1 MEGFTTYYQG
11 GTNPKNL
18 DSHDEESVNGIKF
31 QKNKNKDILPAVPR
45 IIVIGDIHGDWKV
58 TQKLFL
64 KFKLINSNGKWIAEP
79 KNTHVVQVG
88 DIVDRG
94 GRPDTIG
101 DECSEVKIMD
111 FLDEIHS
118 QAKLYGGGV
127 FCILGNHEIMNVV
140 GNFSYAGNE
149 SVKCFGGEKG
159 RKNAFKPGGVM
170 AKRFAN
176 TRNTVLK
183 IGKFLFVHGGFNER
197 HLTKSIPEINNLMKE
212 FLKGDE
218 RVYNKH
224 FMDYYMAYNGILWN
238 RELSLGSPDCE
249 KLEKILNHFHVNGL
263 IVGHTV
269 QERGINSKCQDKIWR
284 VDTGMSDAFGKIDK
298 KIQVLEI
305 LDNGE
310 ELPSNNN
317 RPFRVLK

>member
-1 MEGFTTYYQG
+1 MEPFSSWYQDSNTSN
-11 GTNPKNL
+11 TNNRNNNNIRHRHP
-18 DSHDEESVNGIKF
+18 
-31 QKNKNKDILPAVPR
+31 KDILPATPR
-45 IIVIGDIHGDWKV
+45 IIVIGDIHGDWKI
-58 TQKLFL
+58 TQKIFL

-94 GRPDTIG
+94 GRPDTYG
-101 DECSEVKIMD
+101 DECSEIKIMD
-111 FLDEIHS
+111 FLDDIHN

-127 FCILGNHEIMNVV
+127 YCILGNHEIMNVV
-140 GNFSYAGNE
+140 GNFNYSGKE
-149 SVKCFGGEKG
+149 SIKCFGGERG
-159 RKNAFKPGGVM
+159 RKQAFKPGGIM

-183 IGKFLFVHGGFNER
+183 IGKFLFVHGGFNEK
-197 HLTKSIPEINNLMKE
+197 HLTKSIPEINKIMRN
-212 FLKGDE
+212 FLQGNEKL
-218 RVYNKH
+218 YNKD
-224 FMDYYMAYNGILWN
+224 FVDYYMAYNGILWN
-238 RELSLGSPDCE
+238 RELSIGSPDCA

-269 QERGINSKCQDKIWR
+269 QDSGINGKCNQKIWR
-284 VDTGMSDAFGKIDK
+284 VDTGMSQAFGNGDK

-310 ELPSNNN
+310 PSKRNEF
-317 RPFRVLK
+317 RPFRVLD